1 MRKTTVLLAVFASA
15 LLSLPLVTTG
25 CGGSQGKPTT
35 ANVQPG
41 SMPSGASWDGVYFN
55 PVWGYLHLQQQGGNF
70 DARWKRADESAWGEM
85 HGTITGD
92 IARFDWKE
100 HKIGMVGPSATTKGR
115 GYFRYTRP
123 EGDNV
128 DDRIIGHESNL
139 WAMGPTGPC
148 GFCSE
153 IFYDQG
159 PSVAGGPPG
168 SPEQDGDRFLEFWNL
183 VFMQYEQF
191 NDGRERIPLP
201 KPSIDTGM
209 GLERISAIMQG
220 VDSVFETDLF
230 VNLINAGEDLYK
242 VKAQGEQ
249 TASFRVIADHLR
261 SSCFLIADGVSP
273 SNEGR

>member
-55 PVWGYLHLQQQGGNF
+55 PIWGYLHLQQQGGNF

-128 DDRIIGHESNL
+128 DDRIIGQ
-139 WAMGPTGPC
+139 W
-148 GFCSE
+148 GFDDAE
-153 IFYDQG
+153 
-159 PSVAGGPPG
+159 VGGG
-168 SPEQDGDRFLEFWNL
+168 EW
-183 VFMQYEQF
+183 
-191 NDGRERIPLP
+191 
-201 KPSIDTGM
+201 
-209 GLERISAIMQG
+209 
-220 VDSVFETDLF
+220 DSVKQRNMKPDPKSIL
-230 VNLINAGEDLYK
+230 GESEATVGGWK
-242 VKAQGEQ
+242 
-249 TASFRVIADHLR
+249 
-261 SSCFLIADGVSP
+261 
-273 SNEGR
+273 